1 MKITK
6 PMRGNRGSKRLD
18 LTDMREAFRD
28 RRTWCSIG
36 IVTDPRDGA
45 HFEVVEDGHRDVV
58 VEVVLQPSL
67 MPVTCRLAAAVWI
80 VPNIGDEVVVL
91 IPEGDPAFMP
101 CIIALLSSNS
111 VPTTQGPA
119 LNTISIVRDQVL
131 VHDGAGGAVALAL
144 KSDVDNLAN
153 HYDGHTHSGVTTGGG
168 ISGTIA
174 PAQLPVPSA
183 AGTTVLKA
191 K

>member
-1 MKITK
+1 MVRIVK
-6 PMRGNRGSKRLD
+6 PMRGQRASKRLD
-18 LTDMREAFRD
+18 LTDMRETFRD
-28 RRTWCSIG
+28 RRTWCSVG
-36 IVTDPRDGA
+36 LVADPGDGA
-45 HFEVVEDGHRDVV
+45 HFEVTADGHEDVV

-67 MPVTCRLAAAVWI
+67 VPVTCRLAAAVWI

-119 LNTISIVRDQVL
+119 LNTISIVRNQVL
-131 VHDGAGGAVALAL
+131 IHDGAGGAVALAL
-144 KSDVDNLAN
+144 KSDVDNLAD
-153 HYDGHTHSGVTTGGG
+153 HYGSHTHTGVTTGGG
-168 ISGTIA
+168 TSGTIPPA
-174 PAQLPVPSA
+174 PPVPEA
-183 AGTTVLKA
+183 VGTSVLKG